1 MSFSSRDICRVFGIT
16 SHQLKTWVKIFIT
29 LYGRVTSGRGAP
41 YKFGIMDLYLVG
53 LFMALKS
60 RGFTRSQAGDY
71 NMNITPDELAIVIYY
86 SMALGVNSLY
96 EKLRA
101 IHNLI
106 NACDY
111 KELKER
117 EDVCNFRNILL
128 DKESK
133 LSEYK
138 RNLYFVFGRNFSY
151 PVYNIPGDEEV
162 YRVTDYRCWPA
173 KQFGIDLSSKD
184 SNKDIKNFDEVI
196 DSMSD
201 TDDIF
206 ILNFGKIAGNIDH
219 KVRYLYS
226 DSYWNWLNSL
236 IKLDE
241 HKILVDYKEVLAVPL
256 KQILPLI

>member
-1 MSFSSRDICRVFGIT
+1 
-16 SHQLKTWVKIFIT
+16 
-29 LYGRVTSGRGAP
+29 
-41 YKFGIMDLYLVG
+41 MDLYLVG

-71 NMNITPDELAIVIYY
+71 NMNITPDGLAIVIYY

-138 RNLYFVFGRNFSY
+138 RNFYFVCGRNFSY

-162 YRVTDYRCWPA
+162 YRETDYRCWPA

-184 SNKDIKNFDEVI
+184 SNKSIKNFDEVIDSMSDADHVLFIARRMIRDRDGKIKNLNEVI